1 MKNSIRF
8 RRFVIVVARVT
19 TSFIPPT
26 VYVENPGGSI
36 SQVVKLLPG
45 IPAPKDASNG
55 FQAVVGVFP
64 TVIPA
69 FVYGFE
75 VGSTS
80 FPAESVM

>member
-19 TSFIPPT
+19 TSFIPPA
-26 VYVENPGGSI
+26 VYVENPGGSM
-36 SQVVKLLPG
+36 SQVVKLLTG
-45 IPAPKDASNG
+45 IPAPAEAFNG
-55 FQAVVGVFP
+55 FQAVVGVLP

-75 VGSTS
+75 VGSTA
-80 FPAESVM
+80 FPIESLM